1 MKFKDWLKESRLNA
15 GLSQVNLAKELDI
28 NFVTLNHYE
37 SGKFFPSISVLKRIA
52 EYFNVEIAE
61 LRKMEEK

>member
-28 NFVTLNHYE
+28 TFVTLNHYE

-52 EYFNVEIAE
+52 EYFNVEVAE
-61 LRKMEEK
+61 LRKMEDK